1 MDDRSD
7 ISGLPVRI
15 GNIVRERG
23 AVMFCEHVPF
33 TSCGQFQEL
42 SGRDNPYTAKRV
54 EDEQIGIPGDDVCGI
69 AVDRIL
75 P

>member
-1 MDDRSD
+1 MDDGSD
-7 ISGLPVRI
+7 ISRFQVRL
-15 GNIVRERG
+15 GNIVREYDT
-23 AVMFCEHVPF
+23 VMFCEHVPF